1 MENALENLTIA
12 VRYAPCGEMH
22 HPGQVMVGLK
32 REVERSPVQRGK
44 RLSGDT
50 QRVKKTRVG
59 PAEVGCNCECL
70 SLLFAVSGVMLE

>member
-1 MENALENLTIA
+1 
-12 VRYAPCGEMH
+12 
-22 HPGQVMVGLK
+22 MVGLK

-59 PAEVGCNCECL
+59 HAESGLQLRMPLFIIRRVG
-70 SLLFAVSGVMLE
+70 SHA